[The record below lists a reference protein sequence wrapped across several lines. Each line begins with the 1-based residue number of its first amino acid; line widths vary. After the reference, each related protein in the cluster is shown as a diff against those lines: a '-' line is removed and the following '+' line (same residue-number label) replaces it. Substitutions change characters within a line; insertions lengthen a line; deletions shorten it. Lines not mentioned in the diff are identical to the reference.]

1 MYSSD
6 EFGSLAT
13 WLIEKLDELV
23 EGKTTRDLDII
34 EEHFLTTSRFE
45 YMFWDMV
52 YQGGDW
58 PV

>member
-6 EFGSLAT
+6 EFGALTT
-13 WLIEKLDELV
+13 WLIDELNKLV
-23 EGKTTRDLDII
+23 EGKPKRELDVI
-34 EEHFLTTSRFE
+34 EEHFLTTSRYE